1 MNTLDSL
8 LFELS
13 QRDVHLWLEGERLR
27 YRAAKDAITPEL
39 LIEIKNRKAEIVQF
53 LRQAT
58 QNSSPQLPPIVKI
71 DRNTTLPL
79 SFAQQRLWY
88 LHKFE
93 PDSSSNNM
101 PVVFSFRGILNVS
114 ALEKSLHS
122 VIARHEVLRTIFPS
136 VNGQPTQVILP
147 EVDID
152 ISVEDLRL
160 VPTEYRDAKA
170 RKRATALAQCS
181 FNLETGPMIRV
192 LLLQLTEVEHLL
204 VFNIHNIVC
213 DAASSDV
220 FYQDFNTLYTAYA
233 NNQDSPLPELSVQYV
248 DFANWQRNWLQGE
261 VLESQLNYWK
271 QKLQGPLSAIQLP
284 TDHPRPHLVQTYR
297 SELSARVLSKSLN
310 ADLTSLSQK
319 LGGTLFMVLIATFE
333 ILLHRYS
340 QQKDILIT
348 FASASRGH
356 IETERVVGFFSNT
369 LVQRINFE
377 GDLTFRE
384 LFERVREAS
393 LEANMHQDLPF
404 EKLVE
409 ELPPELTRSRS
420 PLFQIKFAL
429 NPPWSNGR
437 GMASVQ
443 LPDLTITPLIN
454 YIDNGETKYDLA
466 LAMREQE
473 NGLEMV
479 IGYNADLFESSTIA
493 RMMGHFQTLL
503 ESIVANPE
511 QKIAVLPMLTTPEKQ
526 QILSEWNNNNVPI
539 PELCIHQLFESQV
552 AQTPEA
558 IAVIAMDA
566 KLTYRELNSRAN
578 QLAHYLQSQ
587 GVDTETM
594 IAICVER
601 SADMLIAMLGVLKA
615 GGTYIP
621 LNPDYPHD
629 RRISKLR
636 NAQVS
641 FILTQANLLDSFSE
655 YGFSVFCLDANWEAI
670 AKCSSDNLLT
680 SIDPDN
686 LAYVI
691 YTSGSTG
698 EPKGVTI
705 SHRSMVNHC
714 LAVGKVYELNTQDR
728 VLQFSNISFDV
739 AIEEIFPTWLKGGT
753 LILAQPEVY
762 NSITKFIDSLAQQA
776 ITVINI
782 PTAFWN
788 EMVSG
793 MSILDYSLPKSLR
806 LVIVGGEKV
815 SKATYQKWRS
825 LVGDYPR
832 WLNGY
837 GPTEATVTATIYDP
851 CSSENNLPADSEI
864 PIGRAIA
871 NLQTYVL
878 DVNLQPCPIGVN
890 GELYIG
896 GVGLSRGY
904 LNRPDIT
911 AERFIRNPF
920 SNNPKDR
927 LYKTGDTAF
936 YLPDGNIGFIGRS
949 DFQIKIRGFR
959 VEPLEVETQLEKYPA
974 VSNSVVLCQ
983 ESPNGYKILVAYL
996 SSKEDQ
1002 GIDVED
1008 LKNFLQRKL
1017 PSYMIPSSFVILD
1030 TLPLTAN
1037 GKVDRQALL
1046 TLGTDRLVDVEV
1058 ILPRDELE
1066 QRLASIWQKLLGINE
1081 ISVNAN
1087 FFELGG
1093 NSLLSVRL
1101 VTEIEKVFNYHF
1113 PISSFFEMGTIA
1125 KIANWMR
1132 EKPSETISP
1141 EDVPLGLSLEDYRAF
1156 LSLCGG
1162 RIGKHIGKRGL
1173 IVEVP
1178 PTEMK
1183 SSRPFVWIGYIDFG
1197 KNLGLPQPVYT
1208 IPGGS
1213 WTPLHSTENYIEAIA
1228 SVIVDELLSIPQ
1240 DEPYLIGGNCY
1251 EGLVAME
1258 VACQLQKKGKKVD
1271 FLAII
1276 DREGPSKIYDVLC
1289 QLDLK
1294 LCILKFHLMQ
1304 FLPLSLTE
1312 KGKYILERLFS
1323 FNAMEEI
1330 NKSENELDFSQFM
1343 ADQSPEKPHRL
1354 MSEYDRILPQA
1365 WDSIDEV
1372 CRNHSSKVFSGK
1384 VVLTAP
1390 KKSGLKSR
1398 TKDVLWTDL
1407 SWLFPYCGWG
1417 KLLTGKVSL
1426 HKLDCAHADVGMK
1439 KNADQIGQIIWKA
1452 TEEFRS

>member
-1 MNTLDSL
+1 MKTLDAL
-8 LFELS
+8 LFDLS
-13 QRDVHLWLEGERLR
+13 QKDVHLWMEGDRLR
-27 YRAAKDAITPEL
+27 YRAAKDAVTPEL
-39 LIEIKNRKAEIVQF
+39 LAEIKNRKAEIVQF

-58 QNSSPQLPPIVKI
+58 QTSSSQLPPIGKI
-71 DRNTTLPL
+71 DRNTSLPL

-88 LHKFE
+88 LYQFE
-93 PDSSSNNM
+93 PDSTSNNM
-101 PVVFSFRGILNVS
+101 SVVFSFRGILNVS
-114 ALEKSLHS
+114 ALEKSLDS

-147 EVDID
+147 EVDIAM
-152 ISVEDLRL
+152 SVEDLRL
-160 VPTEYRDAKA
+160 VPTEYRDTEA
-170 RKRATALAQCS
+170 RKRATSLAQCP

-192 LLLQLTEVEHLL
+192 LLLQLTDVEHLL
-204 VFNIHNIVC
+204 VFNIHSIVC

-220 FYQDFNTLYTAYA
+220 FYQDFNALYVAYA
-233 NNQDSPLPELSVQYV
+233 NNQDSPLPELSIQYV
-248 DFANWQRNWLQGE
+248 DFAHWQRNWLQGE
-261 VLESQLNYWK
+261 VLESQVNYWK
-271 QKLQGPLSAIQLP
+271 QKLQSPPSAIRLP
-284 TDHPRPHLVQTYR
+284 TDHPRPQLVQTYR
-297 SELSARVLSKSLN
+297 SELSARILSKSLN
-310 ADLTSLSQK
+310 ADLTSLGQK

-404 EKLVE
+404 EKLIE

-437 GMASVQ
+437 GMTSVQ

-466 LAMREQE
+466 LAMREKDD
-473 NGLEMV
+473 GLEMV
-479 IGYNADLFESSTIA
+479 IGYNAELFESSTIA

-526 QILSEWNNNNVPI
+526 QILSEWNNNNVSI

-552 AQTPEA
+552 AQTPDA
-558 IAVIAMDA
+558 IAFIAMDE

-578 QLAHYLQSQ
+578 QLAHYLQFQ
-587 GVDTETM
+587 GVGTETM
-594 IAICVER
+594 VAICIER
-601 SADMLIAMLGVLKA
+601 SANMLIAMLGVHKA

-629 RRISKLR
+629 RRLSKLR

-641 FILTQANLLDSFSE
+641 FIVTQANLLDSLSN
-655 YGFSVFCLDANWEAI
+655 YGFRVFCLDINWEVL

-680 SIDPDN
+680 SIEPDN
-686 LAYVI
+686 LAYVTYI
-691 YTSGSTG
+691 SGPTG
-698 EPKGVTI
+698 EPTGVTI
-705 SHRSMVNHC
+705 SHRSVVNHC
-714 LAVGKVYELNTQDR
+714 LAIGKVYELNAQDR
-728 VLQFSNISFDV
+728 VWQFSNISFDA
-739 AIEEIFPTWLKGGT
+739 AIEETFPTWLKGGT
-753 LILAQPEVY
+753 VILAEPEVY
-762 NSITKFIDSLAQQA
+762 NSITNFINVIFQQA

-782 PTAFWN
+782 PTVFWD
-788 EMVSG
+788 EVVSG
-793 MSILDYSLPKSLR
+793 MSVLDHSLPKNLR

-815 SKATYQKWRS
+815 SKSTYQKWRS

-832 WLNGY
+832 WLNAY
-837 GPTEATVTATIYDP
+837 GSTEVTVTATIYDP
-851 CSSENNLPADSEI
+851 CSSENDLPEDSEI

-871 NLQTYVL
+871 NLQAYVL
-878 DVNLQPCPIGVN
+878 DLNLQPCPIGVN

-896 GVGLSRGY
+896 GVGLSSGY

-911 AERFIRNPF
+911 AKRFIPNPF
-920 SNNPKDR
+920 SKNPSDR
-927 LYKTGDTAF
+927 LYKTGDTAY
-936 YLPDGNIGFIGRS
+936 YLPDGNIGFIGRA

-959 VEPLEVETQLEKYPA
+959 VEPLEVETQLEQYPA

-996 SSKEDQ
+996 SSKPDQ
-1002 GIDVED
+1002 VIDIED
-1008 LKNFLQRKL
+1008 LKDFLQSSL
-1017 PSYMIPSSFVILD
+1017 PSYMVPTSFVILD

-1046 TLGTDRLVDVEV
+1046 NLGSDRLEDAEV
-1058 ILPRDELE
+1058 ISPRDELE
-1066 QRLASIWQKLLGINE
+1066 QRLASIWQKLLGMNE

-1101 VTEIEKVFNYHF
+1101 VTEIEKVFNYNF

-1125 KIANWMR
+1125 KIAKWMR

-1141 EDVPLGLSLEDYRAF
+1141 EDVPLGLNLEDYRAF

-1162 RIGKHIGKRGL
+1162 RVGKHIGKRGL
-1173 IVEVP
+1173 IVKIP
-1178 PTEMK
+1178 PTELK

-1197 KNLGLPQPVYT
+1197 KNLGLHQPVYT
-1208 IPGGS
+1208 IPGSS

-1228 SVIVDELLSIPQ
+1228 SVIVDELLSISQ

-1258 VACQLQKKGKKVD
+1258 VAHQLQNRGKKVD

-1276 DREGPSKIYDVLC
+1276 DREGPSKIHDLLYK
-1289 QLDLK
+1289 LDLK

-1312 KGKYILERLFS
+1312 KAKYILERLFS
-1323 FNAMEEI
+1323 FNGAEEI
-1330 NKSENELDFSQFM
+1330 SKSESERELSQ
-1343 ADQSPEKPHRL
+1343 SLTKPSFAKPKRP
-1354 MSEYDRILPQA
+1354 SNEYDRILPQA
-1365 WDSIDEV
+1365 WKSIDQV
-1372 CRNHSSKVFSGK
+1372 SINHTPKGYSGR

-1390 KKSGLKSR
+1390 KKTGLKSGK
-1398 TKDVLWTDL
+1398 KDVLWTDL

-1426 HKLDCAHADVGMK
+1426 HRLNCAHADVGMK
-1439 KNADQIGQIIWKA
+1439 QNAEQIGQIIWKA
-1452 TEEFRS
+1452 TEEFR

>member
-297 SELSARVLSKSLN
+297 SELSALVLSKSLN

-319 LGGTLFMVLIATFE
+319 LGGTLFMVLIAAFE

-369 LVQRINFE
+369 LVQRINSE

-641 FILTQANLLDSFSE
+641 FILTQANLLDSF
-655 YGFSVFCLDANWEAI
+655 
-670 AKCSSDNLLT
+670 
-680 SIDPDN
+680 
-686 LAYVI
+686 
-691 YTSGSTG
+691 
-698 EPKGVTI
+698 
-705 SHRSMVNHC
+705 
-714 LAVGKVYELNTQDR
+714 
-728 VLQFSNISFDV
+728 
-739 AIEEIFPTWLKGGT
+739 
-753 LILAQPEVY
+753 
-762 NSITKFIDSLAQQA
+762 
-776 ITVINI
+776 
-782 PTAFWN
+782 
-788 EMVSG
+788 
-793 MSILDYSLPKSLR
+793 
-806 LVIVGGEKV
+806 
-815 SKATYQKWRS
+815 
-825 LVGDYPR
+825 
-832 WLNGY
+832 
-837 GPTEATVTATIYDP
+837 
-851 CSSENNLPADSEI
+851 
-864 PIGRAIA
+864 
-871 NLQTYVL
+871 
-878 DVNLQPCPIGVN
+878 
-890 GELYIG
+890 
-896 GVGLSRGY
+896 
-904 LNRPDIT
+904 
-911 AERFIRNPF
+911 
-920 SNNPKDR
+920 
-927 LYKTGDTAF
+927 
-936 YLPDGNIGFIGRS
+936 
-949 DFQIKIRGFR
+949 
-959 VEPLEVETQLEKYPA
+959 
-974 VSNSVVLCQ
+974 
-983 ESPNGYKILVAYL
+983 
-996 SSKEDQ
+996 
-1002 GIDVED
+1002 
-1008 LKNFLQRKL
+1008 
-1017 PSYMIPSSFVILD
+1017 
-1030 TLPLTAN
+1030 
-1037 GKVDRQALL
+1037 
-1046 TLGTDRLVDVEV
+1046 
-1058 ILPRDELE
+1058 
-1066 QRLASIWQKLLGINE
+1066 
-1081 ISVNAN
+1081 
-1087 FFELGG
+1087 
-1093 NSLLSVRL
+1093 
-1101 VTEIEKVFNYHF
+1101 
-1113 PISSFFEMGTIA
+1113 
-1125 KIANWMR
+1125 
-1132 EKPSETISP
+1132 
-1141 EDVPLGLSLEDYRAF
+1141 
-1156 LSLCGG
+1156 
-1162 RIGKHIGKRGL
+1162 
-1173 IVEVP
+1173 
-1178 PTEMK
+1178 
-1183 SSRPFVWIGYIDFG
+1183 
-1197 KNLGLPQPVYT
+1197 
-1208 IPGGS
+1208 
-1213 WTPLHSTENYIEAIA
+1213 
-1228 SVIVDELLSIPQ
+1228 
-1240 DEPYLIGGNCY
+1240 
-1251 EGLVAME
+1251 
-1258 VACQLQKKGKKVD
+1258 
-1271 FLAII
+1271 
-1276 DREGPSKIYDVLC
+1276 
-1289 QLDLK
+1289 
-1294 LCILKFHLMQ
+1294 
-1304 FLPLSLTE
+1304 
-1312 KGKYILERLFS
+1312 
-1323 FNAMEEI
+1323 
-1330 NKSENELDFSQFM
+1330 
-1343 ADQSPEKPHRL
+1343 
-1354 MSEYDRILPQA
+1354 
-1365 WDSIDEV
+1365 
-1372 CRNHSSKVFSGK
+1372 
-1384 VVLTAP
+1384 
-1390 KKSGLKSR
+1390 
-1398 TKDVLWTDL
+1398 
-1407 SWLFPYCGWG
+1407 
-1417 KLLTGKVSL
+1417 
-1426 HKLDCAHADVGMK
+1426 
-1439 KNADQIGQIIWKA
+1439 
-1452 TEEFRS
+1452 

>member
-319 LGGTLFMVLIATFE
+319 LGGTLFMVLIAAFE

-615 GGTYIP
+615 G
-621 LNPDYPHD
+621 
-629 RRISKLR
+629 
-636 NAQVS
+636 
-641 FILTQANLLDSFSE
+641 
-655 YGFSVFCLDANWEAI
+655 
-670 AKCSSDNLLT
+670 
-680 SIDPDN
+680 
-686 LAYVI
+686 
-691 YTSGSTG
+691 
-698 EPKGVTI
+698 
-705 SHRSMVNHC
+705 
-714 LAVGKVYELNTQDR
+714 
-728 VLQFSNISFDV
+728 
-739 AIEEIFPTWLKGGT
+739 
-753 LILAQPEVY
+753 
-762 NSITKFIDSLAQQA
+762 
-776 ITVINI
+776 
-782 PTAFWN
+782 
-788 EMVSG
+788 
-793 MSILDYSLPKSLR
+793 
-806 LVIVGGEKV
+806 
-815 SKATYQKWRS
+815 
-825 LVGDYPR
+825 
-832 WLNGY
+832 
-837 GPTEATVTATIYDP
+837 
-851 CSSENNLPADSEI
+851 
-864 PIGRAIA
+864 
-871 NLQTYVL
+871 
-878 DVNLQPCPIGVN
+878 
-890 GELYIG
+890 
-896 GVGLSRGY
+896 
-904 LNRPDIT
+904 
-911 AERFIRNPF
+911 
-920 SNNPKDR
+920 
-927 LYKTGDTAF
+927 
-936 YLPDGNIGFIGRS
+936 
-949 DFQIKIRGFR
+949 
-959 VEPLEVETQLEKYPA
+959 
-974 VSNSVVLCQ
+974 
-983 ESPNGYKILVAYL
+983 
-996 SSKEDQ
+996 
-1002 GIDVED
+1002 
-1008 LKNFLQRKL
+1008 
-1017 PSYMIPSSFVILD
+1017 
-1030 TLPLTAN
+1030 
-1037 GKVDRQALL
+1037 
-1046 TLGTDRLVDVEV
+1046 
-1058 ILPRDELE
+1058 
-1066 QRLASIWQKLLGINE
+1066 
-1081 ISVNAN
+1081 
-1087 FFELGG
+1087 
-1093 NSLLSVRL
+1093 
-1101 VTEIEKVFNYHF
+1101 
-1113 PISSFFEMGTIA
+1113 
-1125 KIANWMR
+1125 
-1132 EKPSETISP
+1132 
-1141 EDVPLGLSLEDYRAF
+1141 
-1156 LSLCGG
+1156 
-1162 RIGKHIGKRGL
+1162 
-1173 IVEVP
+1173 
-1178 PTEMK
+1178 
-1183 SSRPFVWIGYIDFG
+1183 
-1197 KNLGLPQPVYT
+1197 
-1208 IPGGS
+1208 
-1213 WTPLHSTENYIEAIA
+1213 
-1228 SVIVDELLSIPQ
+1228 
-1240 DEPYLIGGNCY
+1240 
-1251 EGLVAME
+1251 
-1258 VACQLQKKGKKVD
+1258 
-1271 FLAII
+1271 
-1276 DREGPSKIYDVLC
+1276 
-1289 QLDLK
+1289 
-1294 LCILKFHLMQ
+1294 
-1304 FLPLSLTE
+1304 
-1312 KGKYILERLFS
+1312 
-1323 FNAMEEI
+1323 
-1330 NKSENELDFSQFM
+1330 
-1343 ADQSPEKPHRL
+1343 
-1354 MSEYDRILPQA
+1354 
-1365 WDSIDEV
+1365 
-1372 CRNHSSKVFSGK
+1372 
-1384 VVLTAP
+1384 
-1390 KKSGLKSR
+1390 
-1398 TKDVLWTDL
+1398 
-1407 SWLFPYCGWG
+1407 
-1417 KLLTGKVSL
+1417 
-1426 HKLDCAHADVGMK
+1426 
-1439 KNADQIGQIIWKA
+1439 
-1452 TEEFRS
+1452 